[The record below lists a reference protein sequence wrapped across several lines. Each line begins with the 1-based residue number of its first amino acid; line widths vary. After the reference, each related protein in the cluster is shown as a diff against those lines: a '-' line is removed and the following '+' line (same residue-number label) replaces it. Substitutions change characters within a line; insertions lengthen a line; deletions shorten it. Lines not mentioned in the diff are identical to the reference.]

1 MPSFSRAPGTMVPMT
16 ILLSD
21 PRVGAIPVFE
31 CGERLVTLGPE
42 LGPARARVR
51 AELAS
56 RLQEA
61 GRLLPDRFALQVVE
75 GHRSEVVQRQ
85 IIARYSSQVAAAHP
99 GIGAADLEH
108 LTSRFVSPI
117 DVAPHVAGAAVDL
130 TLVDAN
136 GDELD
141 LGTPIDATPEES
153 DHACYFASPD
163 IPTAARTNR
172 ATLAAALEAA
182 GLVNYPT
189 EWWHWSY
196 GDRYWALVTGA
207 PAAHYGPVDDREAV
221 A

>member
-1 MPSFSRAPGTMVPMT
+1 MVPMT

-21 PRVGAIPVFE
+21 PRVGAIPVVE
-31 CGERLVTLGPE
+31 CGEPLVTLGPE

-51 AELAS
+51 TALAS
-56 RLQEA
+56 RLRA
-61 GRLLPDRFALQVVE
+61 ASASLPDGIALRVAE
-75 GHRSEVVQRQ
+75 GHRPEDVQRE
-85 IIARYSSQVAAAHP
+85 IIARYSGVVAAAYP
-99 GIGAADLEH
+99 GLGPADLER

-130 TLVDAN
+130 TLVDLH
-136 GDELD
+136 GDDLD

-153 DHACYFASPD
+153 DDACYFASPA
-163 IPTAARTNR
+163 ISATARANR

-207 PAAHYGPVDDREAV
+207 PHARYGPVADREAV